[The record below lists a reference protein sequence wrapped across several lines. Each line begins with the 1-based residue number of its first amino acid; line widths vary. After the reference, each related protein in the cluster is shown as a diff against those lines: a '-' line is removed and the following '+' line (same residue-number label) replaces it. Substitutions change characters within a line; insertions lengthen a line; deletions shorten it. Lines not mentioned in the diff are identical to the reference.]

1 LATTEFAFN
10 NKVYIVTKLSSF
22 KINFEQE
29 LRIGFE
35 IKKKGKHVKIEKFVK
50 EMKKIYEEAKAVLKK

>member
-1 LATTEFAFN
+1 MATAEFAFN

-35 IKKKGKHVKIEKFVK
+35 KKRGKHVKAEKFVK
-50 EMKKIYEEAKAVLKK
+50 EIEKMYEEAKAVLKK